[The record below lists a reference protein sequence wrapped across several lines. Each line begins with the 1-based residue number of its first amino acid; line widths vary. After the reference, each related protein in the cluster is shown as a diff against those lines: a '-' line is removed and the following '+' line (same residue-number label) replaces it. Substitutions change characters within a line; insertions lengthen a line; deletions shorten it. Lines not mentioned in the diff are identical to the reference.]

1 MNDGGKKIILVEDD
15 PDHAD
20 LITEILVEGD
30 IETEIVLVQD
40 GIEALDYFQELV
52 IKRNGQ
58 IEYKIKLI
66 ILDLN
71 LPKISG
77 MDILKFLKKDSKYSK
92 IPVIILS
99 TSSDQRT
106 IDEAYKNGVN
116 GYFVKPAS
124 YEEFVEKIKIL
135 KKFC

>member
-1 MNDGGKKIILVEDD
+1 MLEEKTIILIEDD

-20 LITEILVEGD
+20 LI
-30 IETEIVLVQD
+30 
-40 GIEALDYFQELV
+40 IEALGEGVIGKDVILMRDGMDAIDYFQELGV
-52 IKRNGQ
+52 KRNEQ
-58 IEYKIKLI
+58 ISNKVKLI

-71 LPKISG
+71 LPKVEG
-77 MDILKFLKKDSKYSK
+77 MDVLKFLKQNSKYSK

-99 TSSDQRT
+99 TSSNKET
-106 IDEAYKNGVN
+106 IEEAYRNGAN

-135 KKFC
+135 KKCC